1 MKLFPLIIAGL
12 LLFCGIVSAQPVM
25 FEKYEFQLL
34 QSRVE
39 FSQNRRYVFVRVPTM
54 PIDQYEREVVR
65 ELLAAGR
72 TKKEI
77 ANFQHSK
84 RYSDALRAERESRI
98 AYPETGLY
106 DAVSGSLLKRF
117 PDFPIECERIFV
129 SDSGA
134 YIVAVNVQVLSDKQL
149 DGDTPMATLRQIPQP
164 GIFVGWAKPDKRSC
178 LLPLSAL
185 ITDSDVPSI
194 STVGFKWARDEDV
207 FDDSGK
213 TISLTK
219 LNQNKLTFD
228 ITACSLAAEN
238 QVSATQPDPRSS
250 CWAALMLFVAVLVST
265 PRSAV

>member
-1 MKLFPLIIAGL
+1 MLPAVGKRGRCRAETLIQLLATQFRSIANSMRGMLLPIQRLRLRRRTEVYIGYAAIARSMKLFPLIIAGL

-129 SDSGA
+129 SDSG
-134 YIVAVNVQVLSDKQL
+134 
-149 DGDTPMATLRQIPQP
+149 
-164 GIFVGWAKPDKRSC
+164 
-178 LLPLSAL
+178 
-185 ITDSDVPSI
+185 
-194 STVGFKWARDEDV
+194 
-207 FDDSGK
+207 
-213 TISLTK
+213 
-219 LNQNKLTFD
+219 
-228 ITACSLAAEN
+228 
-238 QVSATQPDPRSS
+238 
-250 CWAALMLFVAVLVST
+250 
-265 PRSAV
+265 